1 MFVDYDDVNGLLK
14 LIYNASQTPQFS
26 FFNSQFSILNS
37 QLIMYRL
44 LEFIRRSYVTLLFVL
59 FEVIAI
65 GIYARSNCYT
75 RATMLTR
82 ASALTGGVAGAISDI
97 GGYFSLAKENR
108 KLTERVAELEQLL
121 SYYDRDVD
129 SASEIDIAELQ
140 YEFMAARVVSNSIN
154 SSNNFI
160 TLNKGMRDGVVSDMA
175 VLSPSGEAVGYILDC
190 SERYS
195 VAISVLNTSF
205 RTGCKIKGDGYS
217 GSIEWDGGS
226 TYEVQM
232 RELSKYARIEI
243 GAEVVTSGV
252 SHYFPS
258 DMLIGWVESYELD
271 DSKTYYNA
279 RVRLA
284 ADFTKLH
291 QVVLVKYID
300 REEVVDLERR
310 AKGKNN

>member
-1 MFVDYDDVNGLLK
+1 
-14 LIYNASQTPQFS
+14 
-26 FFNSQFSILNS
+26 
-37 QLIMYRL
+37 MYRL
-44 LEFIRRSYVTLLFVL
+44 WEFIRRSYVTLLFVL
-59 FEVIAI
+59 FEIIAI

-75 RATMLTR
+75 QATLLARAN
-82 ASALTGGVAGAISDI
+82 AVTGGLAGAITDI
-97 GGYFSLAKENR
+97 DGYFSLAKENR
-108 KLTERVAELEQLL
+108 ELTERVAELEQRLA
-121 SYYDRDVD
+121 YYDRDVHGVD
-129 SASEIDIAELQ
+129 QIDIAELQ
-140 YEFMAARVVSNSIN
+140 YEYMAARVVSNSIN
-154 SSNNFI
+154 RSNNFI

-195 VAISVLNTSF
+195 VAVSVLNTSF

-232 RELSKYARIEI
+232 RELSKYARIEV
-243 GAEVVTSGV
+243 GAEVVTTGV

-258 DMLIGWVESYELD
+258 DMLIGWVESYSLD
-271 DSKTYYNA
+271 ESKTYYNA

-284 ADFTKLH
+284 ADFTNLH

-300 REEVVDLERR
+300 REEVVELESR
-310 AKGKNN
+310 AKQKNHH